1 MKGETGSGIEV
12 DERIRLSEHRPS
24 FKGGVEMKRALYVL
38 AILVLAG
45 CTARP
50 VGGLYGW
57 KVYGPQGP
65 EGPQGVAG
73 PIGASGSQGVAGVQ
87 GPMGP
92 QGPQGPQGAVGAKGE
107 DMTWHSFAN
116 ILFDVNK
123 ATLRQDETTKIGDI
137 VAYLKDNPSYQVELE
152 AYADPRGSFGHN
164 VKLSKKRVDTVRDAL
179 ISAGVATDRIRV
191 GAYGE
196 MNPVCSEKTG
206 ACWQLDRRVE
216 VLVAPALPVAQA
228 YR

>member
-1 MKGETGSGIEV
+1 
-12 DERIRLSEHRPS
+12 
-24 FKGGVEMKRALYVL
+24 MKRALYVVL
-38 AILVLAG
+38 AIVVLAG

-50 VGGLYGW
+50 VGGVYGW

-65 EGPQGVAG
+65 EGAQGPMGPTGPQGPQGIAG
-73 PIGASGSQGVAGVQ
+73 LQGPQ

-92 QGPQGPQGAVGAKGE
+92 QGAQGPVGAKGE

-116 ILFDVNK
+116 VLFDVNK
-123 ATLRQDETTKIGDI
+123 ADLRAEEKAKIGDI
-137 VAYLKDNPSYQVELE
+137 VVYLKDNPTFQVELE
-152 AYADPRGSFGHN
+152 AFADPRSSFAHN
-164 VKLSKKRVDTVRDAL
+164 LKLSKKRVDTVRDAL
-179 ISAGVATDRIRV
+179 ISAGVATERIRV

-196 MNPVCSEKTG
+196 LNQVCKDKTG
-206 ACWQLDRRVE
+206 ACYQLDRRVE